1 MQFIPGI
8 STQASSPLPQLITNN
23 YVYRAKQ
30 DLAKMT
36 VYNKRTQRERERERK
51 ELPIKEMMVFL
62 FKQ

>member
-36 VYNKRTQRERERERK
+36 VYNKRTQRERERK